1 MFSFLKS
8 KKKSFKANC
17 QLSNMPLDKE
27 SAYLI
32 TTADV
37 IRSKKFWDN
46 KMTEPD
52 TMTYTEAHFKS
63 GDKTATTIRGM
74 IFKKYS
80 AEDKPWIISD
90 AHLHLFDINEL
101 EAKRM
106 ADEWWESKGMT
117 VPSEAK
123 ESLSILK
130 AEEFEALKEYAVMV
144 AGKSLVIS

>member
-1 MFSFLKS
+1 
-8 KKKSFKANC
+8 
-17 QLSNMPLDKE
+17 MPLDKE

-52 TMTYTEAHFKS
+52 TMTYTEAHFKT
-63 GDKTATTIRGM
+63 GDKTATSIRGM

-90 AHLHLFDINEL
+90 AHLHLFDIDEN
-101 EAKRM
+101 EAKKM
-106 ADEWWESKGMT
+106 AVAWWESQGKN
-117 VPSEAK
+117 VPSAAND
-123 ESLSILK
+123 SLSNLK
-130 AEEFEALKEYAVMV
+130 EDEYNALKEYAIMS
-144 AGKSLVIS
+144 AGKSRVII

>member
-17 QLSNMPLDKE
+17 QLSNIPLDKD

-52 TMTYTEAHFKS
+52 TMTYTNAHFKT
-63 GDKTATTIRGM
+63 GDKTATSIRGM

-80 AEDKPWIISD
+80 AVDKPWIISD
-90 AHLHLFDINEL
+90 AHLHLFDIDETH
-101 EAKRM
+101 AKKM
-106 ADEWWESKGMT
+106 ALDWWDSQGEN
-117 VPSEAK
+117 VPALAN
-123 ESLSILK
+123 ESLSMLK
-130 AEEFEALKEYAVMV
+130 EEEFNALKEYAIMS
-144 AGKSLVIS
+144 AGKSRVII